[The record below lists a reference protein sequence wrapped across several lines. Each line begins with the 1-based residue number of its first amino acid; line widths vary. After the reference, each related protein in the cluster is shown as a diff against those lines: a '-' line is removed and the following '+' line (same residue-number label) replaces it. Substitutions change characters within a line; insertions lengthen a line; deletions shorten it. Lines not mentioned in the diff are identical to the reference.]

1 MLTIIYIDMGEDY
14 KFSGDIDPFKKL
26 ALAEE
31 EVRAITELGLTP
43 EDLSML
49 LNNEPFGEG
58 SYALVF
64 ELPNIDLRL
73 VAKVWKNPRD
83 DFDRANN
90 ENIALRLLRIRG
102 SKNAPKIKSYLE
114 PSKILFEEKIEGDPV
129 EQFDEAVIQRL
140 AIALADLHSVKL
152 NKYGKLF
159 AERKK
164 GSRMDYLHDEIGTL
178 RKLALSFENQNNIVA
193 LVIRLLDK
201 IESQADKYS
210 ESFSGTNFT
219 LIHFDLNKGNIL
231 NLQKEKGLAI
241 IDWEQA
247 SAGDNAMDIAK
258 LFLKSEFDASQ
269 KQEFLAQYESALSE
283 EDPYLERRIQI
294 YELFVLVNSIL
305 WRLSVLKNV
314 PQQASSKLE
323 ADFYNRVKINL
334 NKELETLQ
342 SSLS

>member
-1 MLTIIYIDMGEDY
+1 MGEHY
-14 KFSGDIDPFKKL
+14 TFSGDIDPSKKL
-26 ALAEE
+26 ALTEK

-49 LNNEPFGEG
+49 LNNEPFAEG

-64 ELPNIDLRL
+64 ELPDTDSQL
-73 VAKVWKNPRD
+73 VAKVWKNPSD

-102 SKNAPKIKSYLE
+102 SKNVPKIKSYLE
-114 PSKILFEEKIEGDPV
+114 PSKILFEEKIEGEPIK
-129 EQFDEAVIQRL
+129 QFDEAAIQRL
-140 AIALADLHSVKL
+140 AIALADIHSVKL

-159 AERKK
+159 GERKK
-164 GSRMDYLHDEIGTL
+164 GSRMDYLRDEIGIL
-178 RKLALSFENQNNIVA
+178 RKLASSFEDQNDIIA
-193 LVIRLLDK
+193 LVIRLLDQ
-201 IESQADKYS
+201 IESQAAEYS
-210 ESFSGTNFT
+210 ESFSGTDFT

-231 NLQKEKGLAI
+231 NLQKGKGLAI

-258 LFLKSEFDASQ
+258 LFFKSEFDASQ
-269 KQEFLAQYESALSE
+269 KQEFLTHYEGALSE
-283 EDPYLERRIQI
+283 KDPYLEKRIQI

-305 WRLSVLKNV
+305 WRLSVFKNV
-314 PQQASSKLE
+314 PQQVSSKLE
-323 ADFYNRVKINL
+323 ADFYSRVKINL